1 MFSLLSYNI
10 FCFFQ
15 SPPTVVI
22 SPLEKYHNR
31 QNVTVSYNFTISV
44 PPIFYTA
51 SEIAVKPT

>member
-10 FCFFQ
+10 FFNHT
-15 SPPTVVI
+15 PTVVI